1 MRAPFA
7 KQQGVG
13 LVELMVAMVLS
24 LFLLA
29 GLFTIFFSTRQS
41 YDTQQELSRLQDNQ
55 RLAAT
60 MLAQTVRQAG
70 YFPNP
75 ATFLPEEALP
85 SNATFATAGQ
95 MVLGGSATSNWP
107 GALTIRFIGPAAGG
121 DMLNCLGQTAN
132 GLTVNTYRVD
142 TANNELECDPH
153 TGGVVHFQPFVND
166 VESMQVLFGV
176 DTDANG
182 SADRYMDAATVAAN
196 NAWANVKSVSIRLVF
211 DNPLNKPQAAP
222 GQPATIAMP
231 IVVNLM
237 SASNNK

>member
-1 MRAPFA
+1 MTVLYA
-7 KQQGVG
+7 KQRGVG

-41 YDTQQELSRLQDNQ
+41 YDTQQDLSRLHDNQ

-60 MLAQTVRQAG
+60 MLAQTVQQAG

-75 ATFLPEEALP
+75 TTFTRAEAFP

-95 MVLGGSATSNWP
+95 IVFGGNVTSE
-107 GALTIRFIGPAAGG
+107 ALAIRFVAPAAGG
-121 DMLNCLGQTAN
+121 HMLNCQGGSAN
-132 GLTVNTYRVD
+132 GATTDIYRIDYDSNIKANVLECSANGAAFQPLVNRVNT
-142 TANNELECDPH
+142 
-153 TGGVVHFQPFVND
+153 
-166 VESMQVLFGV
+166 MQVLFGV
-176 DTDANG
+176 DTNSNG
-182 SADRYMDAATVAAN
+182 SADRYMNAATVTAN
-196 NAWANVKSVSIRLVF
+196 KAWANVKSVSLRLVF

-237 SASNNK
+237 SAPNNQ

>member
-1 MRAPFA
+1 MMGRRCV
-7 KQQGVG
+7 KQRGVG
-13 LVELMVAMVLS
+13 LVELMVALVLS

-29 GLFTIFFSTRQS
+29 GLFTVFFSTRQS
-41 YDTQQELSRLQDNQ
+41 YDTQQALSRLQDNQ

-75 ATFLPEEALP
+75 TTLTRAEALP
-85 SNATFATAGQ
+85 ANSTFATAGQ
-95 MVLGGSATSNWP
+95 LVFGGSTTSNWP
-107 GALTIRFIGPAAGG
+107 GALSVRFVGPSAGN

-132 GLTVNTYRVD
+132 GVTINTYRVD

-153 TGGVVHFQPFVND
+153 TGGGFQPFVND
-166 VESMQVLFGV
+166 VTNMVVLFGV
-176 DTDANG
+176 DTNADG
-182 SADRYMDAATVAAN
+182 SADRYMNAATVTAS

-211 DNPLNKPQAAP
+211 ANPLNKPQAAP

-237 SASNNK
+237 SAPNNQ

>member
-1 MRAPFA
+1 MRAPYA
-7 KQQGVG
+7 KQRGVG
-13 LVELMVAMVLS
+13 LVELMVALVLS

-41 YDTQQELSRLQDNQ
+41 YDTQQQLSNLQDNQ

-75 ATFLPEEALP
+75 TTFTRAEALP
-85 SNATFATAGQ
+85 SNLTFTSAGQ
-95 MVLGGSATSNWP
+95 MVFGANITSD
-107 GALTIRFIGPAAGG
+107 AVAIRFVAPATGG
-121 DMLNCLGQTAN
+121 HMLNCQGGPAN
-132 GLTVNTYRVD
+132 GATTDIYRIDYDSNIKANVLECSTNGAAFQPLVNRVNT
-142 TANNELECDPH
+142 
-153 TGGVVHFQPFVND
+153 
-166 VESMQVLFGV
+166 MQVLFGV
-176 DTDANG
+176 DTNSNG
-182 SADRYMDAATVAAN
+182 SADRYMDAATVTAN
-196 NAWANVKSVSIRLVF
+196 NAWASVKSVSMRLVF

-237 SASNNK
+237 SAPNNH